1 MIRDYKRRMCCVKYA
16 DQKLR
21 INAIRKNNIL
31 PIEIREMADA
41 EIAKF
46 PRDANYTRVT
56 DRCAVTS
63 RARGTVHRWRLSR
76 IFWRH
81 LADYNKVSGVIRA
94 HW

>member
-1 MIRDYKRRMCCVKYA
+1 MIRDYKRRMTCVKYS
-16 DQKLR
+16 DQRLR

-31 PIEIREMADA
+31 PIEIRELADA
-41 EIAKF
+41 EINTL
-46 PRDANYTRVT
+46 PRDSNKIRCT

-76 IFWRH
+76 IFWRQ